1 MTRRAQDNV
10 AALCFA
16 AVFIGVI
23 VLSLDFGPRA
33 RMIPLP
39 LAIIGLLLT
48 VAQLVWQNV
57 RSVEDLRMDMIEV
70 NAPPAGAGAPSKKT
84 DASSGPSWRREVGA
98 ILMVAI
104 LLGLVLALG
113 PIPAIFVFTWG
124 YFFVTRQYSWLKG
137 LIYTSIMTASVYA
150 LFVLTLEV
158 QLYHGLLTPLM
169 ERLR

>member
-1 MTRRAQDNV
+1 MSPRTADNI
-10 AALCFA
+10 AAVCFGL
-16 AVFIGVI
+16 VFIGVI

-39 LAIIGLLLT
+39 LAIIGLVLT
-48 VAQLVWQNV
+48 LAQLAWQNL
-57 RSVEDLRMDMIEV
+57 RPAEDLKMDMIEV
-70 NAPPAGAGAPSKKT
+70 DAPPAGAAVPSRKT
-84 DASSGPSWRREVGA
+84 DASSAPSWRREAGA

-104 LLGLVLALG
+104 LLALVLAVG

-124 YFFVTRQYSWLKG
+124 YFLLTRQYSWFRG
-137 LIYTSIMTASVYA
+137 LIYTSIMTAAVYA
-150 LFVLTLEV
+150 LFVVTLEV